1 MLAIIQ
7 KILGLRRPQLLAAG
21 RTDTGRVREHN
32 EDSFAILPEQGLFMV
47 TDGMGG
53 HNAGEVASRMTI
65 EALVE
70 YFTPER
76 LRQMQGN
83 PEETRHSLI
92 QGVRHANQ
100 TVIADAGQNPDH
112 RGMGCTLVLARLD
125 RNLLHICHAGDAR
138 CYLDDGHELRQL
150 TTDHAGVA
158 FAPRLQE
165 AGGSEKPARQRPVVT
180 MAIGFPFRHDPE
192 YHALS
197 VTAGHRLLLC
207 SDGLW
212 SMLPDREIHAIL
224 QQAATPQEAC
234 DRLISQANQAGGR
247 DNITAVAIFL

>member
-1 MLAIIQ
+1 MRFTIYQESRIGRRASNQDRIAHCYSREALLMLVA
-7 KILGLRRPQLLAAG
+7 
-21 RTDTGRVREHN
+21 
-32 EDSFAILPEQGLFMV
+32 
-47 TDGMGG
+47 DGMGG
-53 HNAGEVASRMTI
+53 HNAGEVASRLAI

-70 YFTPER
+70 YFTPSR
-76 LRQMQGN
+76 LRQMTDN
-83 PEETRHSLI
+83 DEETRHSLI
-92 QGVRHANQ
+92 NGLHYANRRVM
-100 TVIADAGQNPDH
+100 TAAELEPYC
-112 RGMGCTLVLARLD
+112 RGMGCTLVLCRLD
-125 RNLLHICHAGDAR
+125 GGTLHTCHAGDAR

>member
-1 MLAIIQ
+1 MLAILQ
-7 KILGLRRPQLLAAG
+7 KILGLRRPQPPAAG

-47 TDGMGG
+47 ADGMGG

-76 LRQMQGN
+76 LRRMRGN

-100 TVIADAGQNPDH
+100 TIIAEAGRNPDR

-125 RNLLHICHAGDAR
+125 RDLLHICHAGDAR
-138 CYLDDGHELRQL
+138 CYLDDGHALAQI
-150 TTDHAGVA
+150 TTDHAGVT
-158 FAPRLQE
+158 FNSRPDHP
-165 AGGSEKPARQRPVVT
+165 EKPARQRPVVT

-192 YHALS
+192 YHALP
-197 VTAGHRLLLC
+197 VAAGHRLLLC

-224 QQAATPQEAC
+224 QQAVTPQEAC
-234 DRLISQANQAGGR
+234 DHLISQANQAGGR